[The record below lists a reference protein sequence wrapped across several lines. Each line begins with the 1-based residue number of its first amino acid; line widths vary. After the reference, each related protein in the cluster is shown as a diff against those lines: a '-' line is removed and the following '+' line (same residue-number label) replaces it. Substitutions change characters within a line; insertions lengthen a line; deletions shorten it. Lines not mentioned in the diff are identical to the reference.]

1 MKAGT
6 MQLFMIPIT
15 QNYQGAPFAP
25 NHGDANHGD
34 ASEFFPSSSYFY
46 LFVLSKINGVA

>member
-1 MKAGT
+1 MKAGA

-25 NHGDANHGD
+25 NHGD